1 MDYFVDDA
9 IESDAAEDL
18 GDPALRDLHRYWTA
32 RRGTRRWPARDD
44 VDPLDLKPLLGRLA
58 LLETVGGGDAM
69 QFRYRLFG
77 TSFVDWFGFDM
88 TGRMIDDWPKP
99 EYRAVM
105 TASYR
110 EVVTAGRPFRRLR
123 RFVKDGHLLRY
134 EALMLPLGDAAQV
147 TMILVAQVF
156 ID

>member
-58 LLETVGGGDAM
+58 LHSRD
-69 QFRYRLFG
+69 F
-77 TSFVDWFGFDM
+77 
-88 TGRMIDDWPKP
+88 
-99 EYRAVM
+99 
-105 TASYR
+105 
-110 EVVTAGRPFRRLR
+110 
-123 RFVKDGHLLRY
+123 H
-134 EALMLPLGDAAQV
+134 
-147 TMILVAQVF
+147 
-156 ID
+156 